1 VARRLGSGEIFMAD
15 FKLLRDDVDQIE
27 QTMVD
32 IVLLPQL
39 TASFISNQARVM
51 GVCCARPAIVC
62 GLGQLVL

>member
-1 VARRLGSGEIFMAD
+1 MAD
-15 FKLLRDDVDQIE
+15 FELLRDDVNQIE

-32 IVLLPQL
+32 IVLLLQL
-39 TASFISNQARVM
+39 AASLISNQARVM